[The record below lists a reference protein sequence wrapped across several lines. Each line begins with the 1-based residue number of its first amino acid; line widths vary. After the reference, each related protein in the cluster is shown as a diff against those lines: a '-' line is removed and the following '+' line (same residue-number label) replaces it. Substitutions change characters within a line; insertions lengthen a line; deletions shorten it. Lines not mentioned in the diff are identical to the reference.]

1 MEWFKHDIG
10 AFRDEKIQALR
21 IDCGGAAVDAYYAI
35 IELIYEGEEALTMGK
50 NQAETKSVLH
60 GLCLGWDGFLKYVEG
75 MEQNGLLSVE
85 YHREGDGIAS
95 VVVNSRRASAVIA
108 DMNRLAKIARQNGKS
123 GGRPKKKNPDET
135 QTKPRHNPD
144 QTQSAKDYNTNKT
157 NKKDV
162 SKDTS
167 KKAEPDEAKTV
178 KRSYGENGNVLLT
191 DDELS
196 KLQEKFPDDWKQRID
211 DLSFYIGSTGKT
223 YKSHYLTILNWERKN
238 HPKGVNGNAI
248 ADKYRDFEKRNP
260 PRRVTY

>member
-85 YHREGDGIAS
+85 YHRENDDITS

-123 GGRPKKKNPDET
+123 GGRPKKKNPGET
-135 QTKPRHNPD
+135 HAKPRHNPD
-144 QTQSAKDYNTNKT
+144 ITQSAKDYKTIKT

-167 KKAEPDEAKTV
+167 KKPATA

-196 KLQEKFPDDWKQRID
+196 KLQERFPDDWQQRID

-238 HPKGVNGNAI
+238 QPKGVNGNAI

-260 PRRVTY
+260 PHRVTY

>member
-10 AFRDEKIQALR
+10 SYRSDQIQALR
-21 IDCGGAAVDAYYAI
+21 ISSGSEAVDVYYAL
-35 IELIYEGEEALTMGK
+35 IEELYENEGSLTLEENQVKTKCFLFALRLVFTRFLELLESIEDAELLEVSRVEKDGETV
-50 NQAETKSVLH
+50 SVT
-60 GLCLGWDGFLKYVEG
+60 V
-75 MEQNGLLSVE
+75 S
-85 YHREGDGIAS
+85 
-95 VVVNSRRASAVIA
+95 SRRVSRTIES
-108 DMNRLAKIARQNGKS
+108 MKELSKIRSQSGKM
-123 GGRPKKKNPDET
+123 GGRPRNQET
-135 QTKPRHNPD
+135 KAKANGKQTETK
-144 QTQSAKDYNTNKT
+144 AKANAPKTIKTIKT

-167 KKAEPDEAKTV
+167 KKPATV

-196 KLQEKFPDDWKQRID
+196 KLQERFPDDWQQRID

-238 HPKGVNGNAI
+238 QPKGVSGNAI